1 MTNTSEQ
8 TLTNNKKVSKHTG
21 TWYSI
26 VYDTIMLVVI
36 SIDLLIILID
46 NILMSDAFVN
56 FSNFLTYEFSF
67 SFLSKVVAN
76 YGGYGYGIF
85 NHTYL
90 SMLGGFF
97 TLFLIA
103 ELSARWLIAIIFK
116 HYYRWFFFPFAHWY
130 EVLGCFPQLR
140 VLRLLRVIAIG
151 RRLYKMGWRFLPEK
165 WLDSLK
171 FYYAILLEE
180 LSDKV
185 LLTAVD
191 NIRIQL
197 DNSVDSQALVKKTI
211 DKNRENIEEMVLSML
226 RTELAPRLRAELVP
240 SNQDSPVAT
249 HVGLAIAD
257 AVEKTPEIEMILAKI
272 PIAGNMI
279 KSQLM
284 GISEKVGYNIAD
296 AVSHRL
302 LQDEVLDEIF
312 VSIAHG
318 ISQINPSNPALE
330 ALIADI
336 IEEGLTAFE
345 QQIKIQQWQ
354 HQAQIDNLPL

>member
-1 MTNTSEQ
+1 MTNIEEH
-8 TLTNNKKVSKHTG
+8 TLNSDRKVSNHTG

-26 VYDTIMLVVI
+26 FYDVIMLFVI
-36 SIDLLIILID
+36 SIDLLFILVD
-46 NILMSDAFVN
+46 NILMSDALTN
-56 FSNFLTYEFSF
+56 FSNYLAYEFHF
-67 SFLSKVVAN
+67 VFLSKVIAN
-76 YGGYGYGIF
+76 YGGYGYGLF
-85 NHTYL
+85 NHTYI
-90 SMLGGFF
+90 SMIGGFF
-97 TLFLIA
+97 TLFLIG
-103 ELSARWLIAIIFK
+103 ELLVRWLIAIIFK
-116 HYYRWFFFPFAHWY
+116 HYYRWFFFPFVHWY

-140 VLRLLRVIAIG
+140 AFRLLRAIAIG
-151 RRLYKMGWRFLPEK
+151 RRLYQMGYRFLPEK
-165 WLDSLK
+165 WLETMK
-171 FYYAILLEE
+171 FYYSVVLEE

-197 DNSVDSQALVKKTI
+197 DSSVDNQALVKKTI
-211 DKNRENIEEMVLSML
+211 DNNRENIEEMILSML
-226 RTELAPRLRAELVP
+226 RTELAPRLRAELMP
-240 SNQDSPVAT
+240 ANQNSPVAT

-257 AVEKTPEIEMILAKI
+257 AVEKTPEIKLVLAKI

-296 AVSHRL
+296 AVGKRL

-318 ISQINPSNPALE
+318 VSQINPNTPALE

-336 IEEGLTAFE
+336 IDEGLTAFE
-345 QQIKIQQWQ
+345 EQIKIQQWQ
-354 HQAQIDNLPL
+354 HKAEIDSLHR

>member
-1 MTNTSEQ
+1 MQ
-8 TLTNNKKVSKHTG
+8 TLTNDKKTAKHTG
-21 TWYSI
+21 TWYSL
-26 VYDTIMLVVI
+26 VYDAIMLAVI
-36 SIDLLIILID
+36 SIDLLFILVD
-46 NILMSDAFVN
+46 NILMSDALTN
-56 FSNFLTYEFSF
+56 FSGYLAYEFNF
-67 SFLSKVVAN
+67 IFLSKVVAN

-97 TLFLIA
+97 TLFLIG
-103 ELSARWLIAIIFK
+103 ELLARWLIAIIFK
-116 HYYRWFFFPFAHWY
+116 HYYRWFFFPFVHWY

-140 VLRLLRVIAIG
+140 VLRLLRAIAIG
-151 RRLYKMGWRFLPEK
+151 RRLYQMGYRFLPEK

-171 FYYAILLEE
+171 FYYNVLLEE

-191 NIRIQL
+191 NIRLQL
-197 DNSVDSQALVKKTI
+197 DNSLDSQILVKKTI
-211 DKNRENIEEMVLSML
+211 DNNRENIKEMILSML
-226 RTELAPRLRAELVP
+226 RNELAPRLRAELMP
-240 SNQDSPVAT
+240 SNQNSPVAT

-257 AVEKTPEIEMILAKI
+257 AVENTPEIKLILAKI
-272 PIAGNMI
+272 PIAGSMI

-296 AVSHRL
+296 AVSKRL
-302 LQDEVLDEIF
+302 LQDEVLDEVF

-318 ISQINPSNPALE
+318 ISQVNPNNPALE

-336 IEEGLTAFE
+336 IDEGLTAFE

>member
-8 TLTNNKKVSKHTG
+8 TVNNNKNTTKHSG
-21 TWYSI
+21 SWYSI
-26 VYDTIMLVVI
+26 AYDGLMLFFI
-36 SIDLLIILID
+36 SVDLLFILVD
-46 NILMSDAFVN
+46 NILMSDACTN
-56 FSNFLTYEFSF
+56 FGNYLTYEFHF
-67 SFLSKVVAN
+67 NLLTKIVAN
-76 YGGYGYGIF
+76 YGGYGYGLF
-85 NHTYL
+85 NHTYI

-97 TLFLIA
+97 TVFLIA
-103 ELSARWLIAIIFK
+103 ELLARWLIAIIFK
-116 HYYRWFFFPFAHWY
+116 HYYRWFFFPFVHWY

-151 RRLYKMGWRFLPEK
+151 RRLYQMGWRFLPEK
-165 WLDSLK
+165 WLDTLK
-171 FYYAILLEE
+171 FYYSIILEE

-191 NIRIQL
+191 NIRVQL
-197 DNSVDSQALVKKTI
+197 DSSVDSQALVKRTI

-226 RTELAPRLRAELVP
+226 RTELAPRLRAELMP
-240 SNQDSPVAT
+240 NNQDSPVAT

-257 AVEKTPEIEMILAKI
+257 AVEKTPEIELILSKI

-296 AVSHRL
+296 AVSNRL

-336 IEEGLTAFE
+336 IDEGLTAFE
-345 QQIKIQQWQ
+345 QQIKVQQWQ
-354 HQAQIDNLPL
+354 HKEKIDSLPL

>member
-1 MTNTSEQ
+1 MTNTTEQ
-8 TLTNNKKVSKHTG
+8 TLNSDKKRAKHTG
-21 TWYSI
+21 TWYALA
-26 VYDTIMLVVI
+26 YDVIMLGAI
-36 SIDLLIILID
+36 SIDLFFILID
-46 NILMSDAFVN
+46 NILMSDALVN
-56 FSNFLTYEFSF
+56 FSNFLTYEFHF
-67 SFLSKVVAN
+67 NFLSKVVAN

-97 TLFLIA
+97 TLFLIG
-103 ELSARWLIAIIFK
+103 ELLLRWLIAIIFK
-116 HYYRWFFFPFAHWY
+116 HYYRWFFFPFVHWY

-151 RRLYKMGWRFLPEK
+151 RRLYQMGWRFLPEK
-165 WLDSLK
+165 WLDSIK
-171 FYYAILLEE
+171 FYYSIILEE

-185 LLTAVD
+185 LLTATN
-191 NIRIQL
+191 NIRSQL
-197 DNSVDSQALVKKTI
+197 NNSVDSQILVKKTI
-211 DKNRENIEEMVLSML
+211 DKNRENIEEMVLSLL
-226 RTELAPRLRAELVP
+226 RTELAPRLRAELMP
-240 SNQDSPVAT
+240 NNQNSPVAT

-257 AVEKTPEIEMILAKI
+257 AVEKTPEIKILLERI

-296 AVSHRL
+296 AVSNRL

-312 VSIAHG
+312 VSIAQG
-318 ISQINPSNPALE
+318 ISQINPNNPALE

-345 QQIKIQQWQ
+345 QQIQIQQWR
-354 HQAQIDNLPL
+354 HQTEIDKLSL